1 MSKNLQQIQKENR
14 KAIIMACNSESKSY
28 EEALKMELGFGCELW
43 IGDRVTIIVDIYDI
57 TDNRYFKAFDTKN
70 GCILENELEYLTQEE
85 ILGKPLTLDR
95 VLLAIKKTFNNKG
108 SDYWYKIGFGA
119 NKLVGSLKFW
129 FEEESNYSIPSF
141 LSWDLTKPTLEMQ
154 TKEVQRSINKIL
166 MGNE

>member
-1 MSKNLQQIQKENR
+1 MSKSLEQIQKENR

-43 IGDRVTIIVDIYDI
+43 IGDRVTIIVDIYDMA
-57 TDNRYFKAFDTKN
+57 DNRYFKAFDTKS

-95 VLLAIKKTFNNKG
+95 ILLTLSKIQELQ
-108 SDYWYKIGFGA
+108 DQYWFRCEG
-119 NKLVGSLKFW
+119 N
-129 FEEESNYSIPSF
+129 SF
-141 LSWDLTKPTLEMQ
+141 IFQYYDDEIIIWNLTKPTLEMQ

-166 MGNE
+166 IGTTKVVID